1 MYDQSHFEEKD
12 PIGTT
17 DTSWIL

>member
-1 MYDQSHFEEKD
+1 MYDQSHFEEED

-17 DTSWIL
+17 DTFWIL